1 MIMNIANSIDRD
13 VHRSGLGMR
22 AFRQELERTCK
33 AQLDGEDISDDDYAD
48 PYEWDDLT
56 FDINA
61 VIDSLYFNLEDAAE
75 NYGYTTRNIR

>member
-1 MIMNIANSIDRD
+1 MIMNIANSIDWGIGSMI
-13 VHRSGLGMR
+13 HA

-56 FDINA
+56 FDIDA

-75 NYGYTTRNIR
+75 NYGYTTRNIL